1 MTIIDNPMKY
11 RVQPYYYYNTLNN
24 IDTSVTNNY
33 EDMNVTKLIA
43 LNNSQVE
50 DPDVCWVKGLNGVN
64 QQKVHVARNGILKEK
79 YAKKN
84 IQNAGFL
91 GCSLVLYYL
100 ESDSDF
106 DTWYRTCDLR
116 KSGNDYAP

>member
-11 RVQPYYYYNTLNN
+11 RVQPYYYYNTRNN

-33 EDMNVTKLIA
+33 EHMDVKKLIA
-43 LNNSQVE
+43 LNNSLGK
-50 DPDVCWVKGLNGVN
+50 DPVVGWVKGLNCVN

-84 IQNAGFL
+84 IHNTGFL
-91 GCSLVLYYL
+91 GCSLILYYL

-116 KSGNDYAP
+116 NGGTDYAP